1 MTMFFRR
8 KHEEDTACR
17 RSFHFH
23 QPRVHHLAVPVGV
36 SMLFER
42 IVTAG
47 VLVWW
52 FVIVYWGFT
61 LWLDS

>member
-1 MTMFFRR
+1 
-8 KHEEDTACR
+8 
-17 RSFHFH
+17 
-23 QPRVHHLAVPVGV
+23 
-36 SMLFER
+36 MLFER
-42 IVTAG
+42 IVTAV